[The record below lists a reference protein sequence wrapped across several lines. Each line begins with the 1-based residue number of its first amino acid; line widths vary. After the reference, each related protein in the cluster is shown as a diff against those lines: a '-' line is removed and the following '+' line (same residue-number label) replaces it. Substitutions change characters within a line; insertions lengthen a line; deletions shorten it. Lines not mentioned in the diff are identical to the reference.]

1 MPGLLVTSAVALVV
15 VTVASVALAGRVSGP
30 ATPLPSA
37 SATATAAVTDASLL
51 VSLRDEG
58 QISSAQ
64 LQDFR
69 PDGSGAGVLLPSR
82 LILDVR
88 GDGSRPLS
96 QLAEEAVVQPISDAL
111 GVRIDAGWSLQRLA
125 LAGLVDAVD
134 GVDVTTDVAFV
145 RASPTGLTEVITP
158 GEHHLN
164 GLTAAA
170 YATYLGV
177 GEAETARLARFSA
190 VLNAAIL
197 ALPGDPKQ
205 VTEIVASLGSTSR
218 VSLTSEQ
225 LTDRLLAWQT
235 ALRTNRSPVT
245 TVPTTVI
252 PLGSVPAYRVA
263 PVLANALMDRDF
275 AALRLRAPAATPTRV
290 LLRNASGTLGA
301 TVKVRQILE
310 QAGFVVLTDEPLGTL
325 EARTSVAVPR
335 EVDRAVASPVAT
347 ALSLDDQSIAVAGP
361 ATVADVTVVIG
372 EDLGAATV
380 ESSSAPSPSAAS
392 VG

>member
-1 MPGLLVTSAVALVV
+1 MPGLLAASAVALVA
-15 VTVASVALAGRVSGP
+15 VTVASVAVAGRGSSP
-30 ATPLPSA
+30 ANPAA
-37 SATATAAVTDASLL
+37 SATATTAVSDSSLL

-64 LQDFR
+64 VQGFR
-69 PDGSGAGVLLPSR
+69 QGGSAAGVLLPSR

-88 GDGSRPLS
+88 AGGSRPLS
-96 QLAEEAVVQPISDAL
+96 QLAEETVVQPISDAL
-111 GVRIDAGWSLQRLA
+111 GVRIDAAWSLQRLA

-134 GVDVTTDVAFV
+134 GIVVITDVSFV
-145 RASPTGLTEVITP
+145 RASPTGVTEVITP
-158 GEHHLN
+158 GEHRLN

-177 GEAETARLARFSA
+177 GEDESARLARFSA

-197 ALPGDPKQ
+197 ALPSDPKQ
-205 VTEIVASLGSTSR
+205 VAEIVASLGSTSR
-218 VSLTSEQ
+218 VSLTIEQ
-225 LTDRLLAWQT
+225 LTDRLLAWQE
-235 ALRTNRSPVT
+235 ALRTDRSPAT
-245 TVPTTVI
+245 KVPTTEI
-252 PLGSVPAYRVA
+252 PLGSIPAYRVA

-275 AALRLRAPAATPTRV
+275 GTLRLRPGPASPTRV

-301 TVKVRQILE
+301 TIKVRQTLE
-310 QAGFVVLTDEPLGTL
+310 QAGFVVLTGAAADATEVS
-325 EARTSVAVPR
+325 TSVVVPR
-335 EVDRAVASPVAT
+335 EADREIAAPVAT
-347 ALSLDDQSIAVAGP
+347 ALSLDDQSIAVAAP

-380 ESSSAPSPSAAS
+380 ESPSAPSPSAAS